1 MSSSRLINEIFLFT
15 LANIAAFLVCKWTL
29 ERYAEKTSRSPPPFL
44 KEYLSKKKIKLN
56 KYEETIASE
65 VADPLTLN
73 ISWNDIGG
81 LDTIMASLQEIIVL
95 PLCRPDIFNGK
106 SKLLLPPKGILLY
119 GKPGCGKTLVAKA
132 IAKESSCFFINLRIS
147 TIMEKWYG
155 ESQKLVNAVFT
166 LATKLQPCIIFIDE
180 IDSFLRERATNDH
193 ESTAMMK
200 AQFMSLWD
208 GLESETS
215 SKLIIIGATNRPQDI
230 DSAIRRRM
238 PLMFHV
244 DLPDASQRE
253 AILRILLRNEPVDPQ
268 LNFTSLSQSFPNKS
282 GSEIKEIC
290 RLAAMHT
297 VRDYLKDEKLFGPH
311 KTKRRLIK
319 FEDFKK
325 ALEEFERSRQ
335 LSSFIQSW

>member
-1 MSSSRLINEIFLFT
+1 
-15 LANIAAFLVCKWTL
+15 
-29 ERYAEKTSRSPPPFL
+29 
-44 KEYLSKKKIKLN
+44 
-56 KYEETIASE
+56 
-65 VADPLTLN
+65 
-73 ISWNDIGG
+73 
-81 LDTIMASLQEIIVL
+81 
-95 PLCRPDIFNGK
+95 
-106 SKLLLPPKGILLY
+106 
-119 GKPGCGKTLVAKA
+119 
-132 IAKESSCFFINLRIS
+132 
-147 TIMEKWYG
+147 MEKWYG